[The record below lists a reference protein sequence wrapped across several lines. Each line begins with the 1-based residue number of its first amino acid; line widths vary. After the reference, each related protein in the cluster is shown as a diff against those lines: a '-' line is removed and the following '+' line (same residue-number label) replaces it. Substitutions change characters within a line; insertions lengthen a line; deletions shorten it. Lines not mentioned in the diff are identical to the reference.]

1 MKFPLID
8 LFPLPFILP
17 RSESSMFVSKRRFI
31 LKTCGTTTPLQ
42 CLETLLKLAA
52 GIAGYVEIEELFY
65 SRKNFKR
72 PEMQVAPHRDFEE
85 EVALLDSYFDAGRA
99 YCLGAVNKDCWYLY
113 TMSRRA
119 GVDQVANPDR
129 RTPKRIDALIDVGTK
144 SKLESS
150 SGSSCSSDSDEISSD
165 DGLEEDRVVMVQ
177 KQHQHR
183 PIEMEHEEEEAHREE
198 IAFHPDPDQTI
209 EILMTELDPK
219 VMEIFTKDQCMTGP
233 EATEKSG
240 IDKILPGMKIDDYL
254 FDPCGYSMNGIARN
268 VSVLFLLFYLIN

>member
-1 MKFPLID
+1 
-8 LFPLPFILP
+8 
-17 RSESSMFVSKRRFI
+17 MFVSKRRWI

-42 CLETLLKLAA
+42 CLEPLLKLAA

-113 TMSRRA
+113 TMSRRGQA
-119 GVDQVANPDR
+119 AVDCDGAADG
-129 RTPKRIDALIDVGTK
+129 RTPKRIDALIG
-144 SKLESS
+144 
-150 SGSSCSSDSDEISSD
+150 GSCLAVSSD
-165 DGLEEDRVVMVQ
+165 
-177 KQHQHR
+177 
-183 PIEMEHEEEEAHREE
+183 EEEEAADGTGDEADSSDDNANDAAEKKKKVVQVEVEEHTEE
-198 IAFHPDPDQTI
+198 IIAFNPDPDQTI

-219 VMEIFTKDQCMTGP
+219 VMALFTKDMCMTGP

-268 VSVLFLLFYLIN
+268 VSTGVLGSCADIC